1 MLKWTS
7 LIAIAG
13 GLVSGCSPVVVDTY
27 CQNYTPVAYSAS
39 RDTPE
44 TVRQVQENNAVW
56 KRLCR

>member
-1 MLKWTS
+1 MLKMMS

-13 GLVSGCSPVVVDTY
+13 VLANCAPVSVDTFCTSY
-27 CQNYTPVAYSAS
+27 IPVNYSAA

-56 KRLCR
+56 RSLCK